1 MADTRQTISPEKR
14 CADENDLP
22 EHSSKLF
29 PAEKPKRLGMLSNP
43 LSGGN
48 KKGLEPVHAALT
60 DQPHTLHHEIRNLSD
75 AAVVLAE
82 FAQREVNVVAVNGGD
97 GTIQAVLTALFH
109 FKPFTQLPLL
119 AILRAGTDSAIAR
132 DVGIR
137 GSRDQ
142 GLRKLLNW
150 ALSSKAKAVI
160 VNRSIMRVET
170 SFTDQPRYGMIFG
183 AAGIYQGIEFCHRN
197 IYTMG
202 LRGEIAPSLT
212 LARFFLGI
220 IRGRSDFIA
229 PVALDISL
237 DKIPLPRQDYL
248 MVLVCTLERLYLG
261 LHPYWGAEI
270 GRLYFTAVRSRP
282 KHFLRALP
290 SLARGK
296 RSRYGTPQNGYF
308 SHNVDEVRLKLNSG
322 FILDGELYMPDS
334 QTEDVVVNYGGQA
347 SFLIL

>member
-1 MADTRQTISPEKR
+1 MSDTRQTAGLEKR
-14 CADENDLP
+14 SADANQPL
-22 EHSSKLF
+22 EHSSRLFSNEKL
-29 PAEKPKRLGMLSNP
+29 KRVVVLSNP

-48 KKGLEPVHAALT
+48 KKGLGPVNEALT
-60 DQPHTLHHEIRNLSD
+60 DHRQTLHREVRNLAD
-75 AAVVLAE
+75 AASALAE
-82 FAQREVNVVAVNGGD
+82 SAQREVDVVAVNGGD

-109 FKPFTQLPLL
+109 FKPFPQLPLL

-150 ALSSKAKAVI
+150 AFTTNAKGIILS
-160 VNRSIMRVET
+160 RSIMRVET
-170 SFTDQPRYGMIFG
+170 SFTDQPHYGMIFG

-197 IYTMG
+197 IYSMG

-212 LARFFLGI
+212 MARFLLGI
-220 IRGRSDFIA
+220 IRGRSEAIA
-229 PVALDISL
+229 AVPLDISL
-237 DKIPLPRQDYL
+237 DSMPLPRQDYL

-261 LHPYWGAEI
+261 LHPYWGEEI
-270 GRLYFTAVRSRP
+270 GHLYFTAIRSRP
-282 KHFLRALP
+282 KHLLRALP
-290 SLARGK
+290 SLARGQ

-308 SHNVDEVRLKLNSG
+308 SHNVDEVRLKLDTG
-322 FILDGELYMPDS
+322 FTLDGELYTPDS
-334 QTEDVVVNYGGQA
+334 QTADVVVNYGGQA